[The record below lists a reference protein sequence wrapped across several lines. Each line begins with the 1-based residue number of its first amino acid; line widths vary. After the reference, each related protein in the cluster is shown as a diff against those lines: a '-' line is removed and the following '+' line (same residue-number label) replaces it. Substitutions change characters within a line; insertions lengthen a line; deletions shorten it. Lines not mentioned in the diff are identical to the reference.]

1 MFCPNC
7 GTSVESSATFC
18 PNCGANLAP
27 APGQSES
34 QAQTGWS
41 APYPAAAAAVPMSY
55 AAVPE
60 EKGRRVGAYLID
72 IVPMLVLAVVHF
84 LPIFGWMLYGLI
96 HACYWLLRDIN
107 GASPGKLVIGSY
119 VGNADGTPSTT
130 SQRIVRNVP
139 LALPGILGM
148 IPLIGIFFEFAF
160 ALLIFGGEAILLLA
174 TGRRLGDRLANTL
187 VFRK

>member
-18 PNCGANLAP
+18 PNCGANLEP
-27 APGQSES
+27 VPGQA
-34 QAQTGWS
+34 QAQSGWS
-41 APYPAAAAAVPMSY
+41 EPYAASASAIPVTY

-60 EKGRRVGAYLID
+60 EKGRRVVAYLID
-72 IVPMLVLAVVHF
+72 VVPMLLLAVIHF

-107 GASPGKLVIGSY
+107 GASPGKHVIGSY
-119 VGNADGTPSTT
+119 VASSDGTPATT

-148 IPLIGIFFEFAF
+148 IPLIGIFFEFGF
-160 ALLIFGGEAILLLA
+160 AVLIFGGEAILLLA